1 MSSNYYRR
9 GRNPT
14 TAVGVLFIVIGT
26 ISLVRQLI
34 IWTEDFVFEFLLN
47 SDITSEKVSV
57 ATIGVGVFIVLLGL
71 RKHASKGWIFKISK
85 GLETSNQR

>member
-14 TAVGVLFIVIGT
+14 TAIGVLFIVIGT
-26 ISLVRQLI
+26 ISLVRQLVL
-34 IWTEDFVFEFLLN
+34 WTEDFVLQFLLN
-47 SDITSEKVSV
+47 SEITNEKVSV

-85 GLETSNQR
+85 GFETCNNR

>member
-34 IWTEDFVFEFLLN
+34 IWTEDFVIEFLLN

-85 GLETSNQR
+85 GLETCNNR

>member
-34 IWTEDFVFEFLLN
+34 IWTEDFVIEFLLN

-85 GLETSNQR
+85 GLEACNNR

>member
-14 TAVGVLFIVIGT
+14 TAFGILFIVIGA
-26 ISLVRQLI
+26 IALVRQLF
-34 IWTEDFVFEFLLN
+34 IWTEDFVLEFLLN
-47 SDITSEKVSV
+47 SEINSEKVSV
-57 ATIGVGVFIVLLGL
+57 VTIGVGVFIVLLGL

-85 GLETSNQR
+85 GIEACNNR

>member
-14 TAVGVLFIVIGT
+14 TAFGILFIVIGA
-26 ISLVRQLI
+26 IALVRQLI
-34 IWTEDFVFEFLLN
+34 VWTEDFVLEFLFN
-47 SDITSEKVSV
+47 SEITSEKISV

-71 RKHASKGWIFKISK
+71 RKHESK
-85 GLETSNQR
+85 R